1 MYPVSEIW
9 TTLAA
14 RSDHVFESK
23 VAVNGV
29 DYPGSQIFGMSV
41 DLRMFS
47 ENQPSVGGCLAAE
60 LTLSML
66 APSVTIPRMATVNP
80 FVRVK
85 AGNQTS
91 EWIPQGKFFIDT
103 RETTANGDGLPIL
116 TIHAF
121 DAMLK
126 AEADFSAGDYAWPA
140 VDRTVV
146 RRIAN
151 ILGVSIDTRTIDPN
165 DRSAGSMPYDES
177 FIYGMPVGFSMREIL
192 EMIAAA
198 RGGNWVMTYDG
209 NLNLIP
215 INGIPAET
223 RYLVTAAGDT
233 ITFGGVRI
241 LV

>member
-14 RSDHVFESK
+14 RSNHVFESK

-29 DYPGSQIFGMSV
+29 DYQGSQIFGMSV

-80 FVRVK
+80 FVRVR
-85 AGNQTS
+85 AGIQTS

-126 AEADFSAGDYAWPA
+126 AEADYPSSSHSWPYSDVNVVKEIA
-140 VDRTVV
+140 KAMGLQSTITATTGIDSRTLALMTKGYQ
-146 RRIAN
+146 IGLPA
-151 ILGVSIDTRTIDPN
+151 
-165 DRSAGSMPYDES
+165 
-177 FIYGMPVGFSMREIL
+177 GFSMRGVL
-192 EMIAAA
+192 SNIAAMYA
-198 RGGNWVMTYDG
+198 GNFVMSYDG
-209 NLNLIP
+209 KLLLIP
-215 INGIPAET
+215 INGIPEET
-223 RYLVTAAGDT
+223 NYLITAAGDA